1 MKAAPLSLDQKES
14 LRILARQCGFDACG
28 ITTTAPLL
36 EEEERYRQW
45 LAEGRQGEMQWL
57 ERNTGKRLDPGK
69 LMPGA
74 RSVICL
80 IHNYQAEQEIHTGY
94 KIARYAYGEDY
105 HFVLKEKMR
114 PILQWLEKQ
123 GSTIHRAFTDSAPL
137 MERALAARAGLGWIG
152 KNSLLLNRDGGS
164 WFFLA
169 EILTDL
175 DIPPDE
181 GGMRDYC
188 GGCVQCI
195 TACPTQA
202 ITEARVL
209 DARRCISYLTIELNK
224 EKPIPADLAGQY
236 QDWIFGCDIC
246 QEVCP
251 WNREVKPNSEARF
264 QPTFRLMD
272 LRKQDWEEMDEGQFR
287 NIFKKSALMRSGWK
301 GLQRN
306 IAALKGEE
314 RKGRPG

>member
-1 MKAAPLSLDQKES
+1 VE
-14 LRILARQCGFDACG
+14 
-28 ITTTAPLL
+28 
-36 EEEERYRQW
+36 
-45 LAEGRQGEMQWL
+45 
-57 ERNTGKRLDPGK
+57 KRLDPQQ
-69 LMPGA
+69 LMPGTK
-74 RSVICL
+74 SVICL
-80 IHNYQAEQEIHTGY
+80 THNYQPAEEINTGY

-114 PILQWLEKQ
+114 PLLQWLEAQ
-123 GSTIHRAFTDSAPL
+123 GSGIHRAFTDSAPL

-152 KNSLLLNRDGGS
+152 KNSLLLNREGGS

-175 DIPPDE
+175 EIPPDE

-209 DARRCISYLTIELNK
+209 DARRCISYLTIELDK
-224 EKPIPADLAGQY
+224 EKQIPSDLAARY
-236 QDWIFGCDIC
+236 QDWIFGCDVC

-251 WNREVKPNSEARF
+251 WNKDVKPHSESAF
-264 QPTFRLMD
+264 EPTFQLMD
-272 LRKQDWEEMDEGQFR
+272 LRRKDWEEMDETHFR
-287 NIFKKSALMRSGWK
+287 SIFKRSPLKRSGWK

-306 IAALKGEE
+306 IAALNSQEKG
-314 RKGRPG
+314 KTSG

>member
-1 MKAAPLSLDQKES
+1 MTKHTLSLAQKDE
-14 LRILARQCGFDACG
+14 LKALAKQCGFDACG
-28 ITTTAPLL
+28 ITNTAPLK
-36 EEEERYRQW
+36 EEEDHYLQW

-57 ERNTGKRLDPGK
+57 ERNVEKRLDPQQ

-80 IHNYQAEQEIHTGY
+80 IHNYQPSEEINTDY

-105 HFVLKEKMR
+105 HFVLKKKMQ
-114 PILQWLEKQ
+114 PILGWLEAQ
-123 GSTIHRAFTDSAPL
+123 GSRIHRAFTDSAPL

-152 KNSLLLNRDGGS
+152 KNSLLLNREGGS

-175 DIPPDE
+175 EIPPDE

-224 EKPIPADLAGQY
+224 EQQIPSDLAALY

-251 WNREVKPNSEARF
+251 WNRDVKPHSEAAF
-264 QPTFRLMD
+264 QPAFQLMD
-272 LRKQDWEEMDEGQFR
+272 LRRKDWEEMGEFAFR
-287 NIFKKSALMRSGWK
+287 SIFRRSPLKRSGWK

-306 IAALKGEE
+306 IAALNMQEKDEKQE
-314 RKGRPG
+314 